1 MSIPRTALLQT
12 SKMQRPLFR
21 VGLHHTTG
29 TKLRDLGDIRRRLF
43 TALLGAVISG
53 LGQNAMAI
61 PNGFGSS
68 CSVFGSA
75 AAETGDG
82 NSTSF
87 NVQSLLPGCGSQV
100 STTGQVVVNVITDG
114 GPSQFRFDQ
123 TADASASATSLMGRL
138 GVRSVSDTT
147 STPQAY
153 LYQVNGVGAITEN
166 RFRATANSVA
176 SSYWFDTFTVGGVT
190 SPNGFVILK
199 FSIDLHGQ
207 TLASALGARS
217 SLLSRLLLS
226 DGDRY
231 NSDEILSL
239 SNAGILSTTI
249 GFHSFSQFSLMG
261 LLEAQS
267 SAQAGWLGTEYTSA
281 SNAAAEALNTSDF
294 YVDVLTPGGTYSSL
308 SGHDYLTPASPVP
321 EPGAVWLL
329 SAGLLVLVGA
339 RRKRK

>member
-1 MSIPRTALLQT
+1 MSIPRAAMLQAP
-12 SKMQRPLFR
+12 KIQRPLFR
-21 VGLHHTTG
+21 SRPHDTTG
-29 TKLRDLGDIRRRLF
+29 MELRNLGEIRRRLF
-43 TALLGAVISG
+43 TALLGAIIFG
-53 LGQNAMAI
+53 PGQNAVAI

-68 CSVFGSA
+68 CSVSGSA
-75 AAETGDG
+75 AAETGSADG
-82 NSTSF
+82 TSF
-87 NVQSLLPGCGSQV
+87 NVQSFLPGCGSQV
-100 STTGQVVVNVITDG
+100 STTGQVVANVITDG

-147 STPQAY
+147 SKPQAY

-166 RFRATANSVA
+166 RFRASANSVA

-207 TLASALGARS
+207 TSASALGARS
-217 SLLSRLLLS
+217 TLLSRLLLS

-239 SNAGILSTTI
+239 SDVGTLSQTI

-281 SNAAAEALNTSDF
+281 SNAAADALNTSDF

-308 SGHDYLTPASPVP
+308 SGHTYLTPASPVP

-329 SAGLLVLVGA
+329 SAGLLVLIGA
-339 RRKRK
+339 RRKRE